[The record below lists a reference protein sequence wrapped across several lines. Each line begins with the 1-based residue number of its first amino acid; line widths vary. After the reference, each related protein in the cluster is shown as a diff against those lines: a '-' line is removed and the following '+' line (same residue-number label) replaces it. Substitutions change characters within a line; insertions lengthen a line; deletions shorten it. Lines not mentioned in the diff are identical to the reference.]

1 MKNIAIDGPAGAGK
15 STIARLVAQR
25 LGYIYVDTG
34 AMYRAEAL
42 ACVRAGVSP
51 DDEES
56 VCRVC
61 GRSRV
66 SLSYENG
73 EQAVILD
80 GENVNAL
87 IRDENVSLATSKI
100 AAYARVR
107 EMLLALQR
115 EIASEN
121 NVIMD
126 GRDIGTSVL
135 PGADLK
141 IYLTASVETRA
152 KRRYTEYVKKGIGC
166 DISEIKKDIAARD
179 ERDINREISPL
190 KMADDAVLIDSSEMT
205 IEEVCDAIISLE
217 EQL

>member
-15 STIARLVAQR
+15 STIARLVAQK

-152 KRRYTEYVKKGIGC
+152 KRRYTEYVKKGIEC

>member
-15 STIARLVAQR
+15 STIARLVAQK

-107 EMLLALQR
+107 EMLLAMQR

-152 KRRYTEYVKKGIGC
+152 KRRYTEYVKKGIEC